1 MFYIKSS
8 WNESRFLQVR
18 NVEEAFSYSTRHDNV
33 VNTNNN
39 VWTILFRL
47 LVQPPD
53 GPMLRAMNMPK
64 NLPTY
69 KPDLTNALRLLKER
83 GDQV

>member
-1 MFYIKSS
+1 MRY
-8 WNESRFLQVR
+8 
-18 NVEEAFSYSTRHDNV
+18 DNV
-33 VNTNNN
+33 VNSTNNVARSTNNGVSSANKVVSSADN

-83 GDQV
+83 GDQVFIMI